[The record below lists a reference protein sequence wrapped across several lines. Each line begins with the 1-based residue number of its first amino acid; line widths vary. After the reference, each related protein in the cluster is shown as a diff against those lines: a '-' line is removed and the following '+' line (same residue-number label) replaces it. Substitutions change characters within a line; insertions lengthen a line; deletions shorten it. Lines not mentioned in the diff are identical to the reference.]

1 MIKFKVKFTT
11 RRDVYN
17 GKPWK
22 SVVIEANTKEEAE
35 ERAETSLPI
44 LFGDQFYQYDVHE
57 VIL

>member
-22 SVVIEANTKEEAE
+22 SVTIEANTKEEAE
-35 ERAETSLPI
+35 ERSEREKEPLR
-44 LFGDQFYQYDVHE
+44 H
-57 VIL
+57 